1 MKRGEVWTLAGASH
15 YGGKPRSVVIV
26 QDDRFDEIASITVC
40 LLTSNGTQ
48 AQAFRVP
55 VDPTEASGL
64 AQPSWLMAD
73 KITTVPKARLGRR
86 IGRLDDETML
96 RLNRAML
103 VFLGLAG

>member
-15 YGGKPRSVVIV
+15 YGGKPRPVVIV

-40 LLTSNGTQ
+40 LFTSNATPV
-48 AQAFRVP
+48 QAFRLP
-55 VDPTEASGL
+55 VEPAEINGL

-73 KITTVPKARLGRR
+73 KITTVPRARLGRR